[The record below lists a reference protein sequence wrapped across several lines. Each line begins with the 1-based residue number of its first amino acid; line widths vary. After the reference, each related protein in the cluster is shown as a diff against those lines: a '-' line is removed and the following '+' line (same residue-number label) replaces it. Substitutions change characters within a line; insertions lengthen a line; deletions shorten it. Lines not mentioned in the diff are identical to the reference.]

1 MKKTDKD
8 TMGKFYEYW
17 IKQWFSG
24 IINFK
29 DAKERLISAKKNS
42 LDYFENIGECKG
54 DKRNFLLQMLIYS
67 CSPLFFRY
75 Q

>member
-1 MKKTDKD
+1 MKKTDKE

-17 IKQWFSG
+17 IKQWFNG

-42 LDYFENIGECKG
+42 LD
-54 DKRNFLLQMLIYS
+54 
-67 CSPLFFRY
+67 
-75 Q
+75 